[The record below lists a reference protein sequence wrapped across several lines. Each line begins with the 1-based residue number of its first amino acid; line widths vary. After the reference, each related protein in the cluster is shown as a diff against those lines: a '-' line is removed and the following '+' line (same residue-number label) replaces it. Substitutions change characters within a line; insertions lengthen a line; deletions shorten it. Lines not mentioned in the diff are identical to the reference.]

1 MKRLRAAAIF
11 VLAGLALTPAGA
23 SNIYTVA
30 YEGDTMPEQGGT
42 WARHYYVGATRT
54 IETDGQGNNYLKL
67 DSYNGWYIYD
77 YYVHTRQIS
86 PSEPDERFFA
96 EWRVL
101 ISAAHAYADHGL
113 GVAADDGHTINYKY
127 RVDAI
132 WDAFDGWTAP
142 IEPGVFHTYR
152 IESANLVSYQLFV
165 DGTLV
170 RNALSFDGLG
180 GGFAAFGDSAS
191 GGQSG
196 STSVWDYVRFG
207 VYEVPEPVS
216 ALLLAVVAVC
226 ACDRR
231 RRGR

>member
-86 PSEPDERFFA
+86 PSNSEERFYA
-96 EWRVL
+96 EWRQLVT
-101 ISAAHAYADHGL
+101 AAHQLPDHGITIASDDGRFIDYSV
-113 GVAADDGHTINYKY
+113 GVAAIRDG
-127 RVDAI
+127 
-132 WDAFDGWTAP
+132 FDGWTAP

-152 IESANLVSYQLFV
+152 IESADLVSYQLFV
-165 DGTLV
+165 DGTLA
-170 RNALSFDGLG
+170 RDTLSFDGLG
-180 GGFAAFGDSAS
+180 GGYVTFGDKGS
-191 GGQSG
+191 GGPSG
-196 STSVWDYVRFG
+196 STTSWDYFRFG
-207 VYEVPEPVS
+207 VYQVPEPVS
-216 ALLLAVVAVC
+216 ALLLAVLAMCVC
-226 ACDRR
+226 ERR
-231 RRGR
+231 SRGQ